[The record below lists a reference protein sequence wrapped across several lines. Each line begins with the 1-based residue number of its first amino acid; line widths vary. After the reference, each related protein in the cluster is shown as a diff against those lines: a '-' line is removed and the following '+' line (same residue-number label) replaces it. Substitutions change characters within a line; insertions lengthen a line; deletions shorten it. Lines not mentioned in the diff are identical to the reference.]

1 MTILRLSPSRRK
13 STGVDLAV
21 RLVSDLYEAMNRPDL
36 SDMIRNGHAE
46 DFPELKVAAMAL
58 CGYDARIERYEDA
71 LSQYADPGF
80 WDDSLPGGALAA
92 HDQGIMARNV
102 LAGRTA
108 FFHRD

>member
-1 MTILRLSPSRRK
+1 MTACSSSGNRRK
-13 STGVDLAV
+13 SAGIDLAA

-36 SDMIRNGHAE
+36 SGMIRNGSAE
-46 DFPELKVAAMAL
+46 DFPELKAAAL
-58 CGYDARIERYEDA
+58 ALSEYDARIERYEDA

-102 LAGRTA
+102 LGGRPA